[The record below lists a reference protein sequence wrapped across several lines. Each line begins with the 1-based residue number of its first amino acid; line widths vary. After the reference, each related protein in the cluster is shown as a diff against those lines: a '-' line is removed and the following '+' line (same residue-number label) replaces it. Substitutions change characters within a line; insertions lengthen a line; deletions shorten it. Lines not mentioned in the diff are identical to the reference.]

1 MENIEALIE
10 KWESHGLLDDS
21 KNKKNLALGFEV
33 LYDLILSKKIED
45 KNTYMFPIYRRVV
58 EKYDGDLDLL
68 TITYV
73 VNYLIRDFEKWLES
87 DQAKEL
93 YSNIW
98 MYKDGIDIE
107 AEMSSMYCD
116 GVDINKIIKKY
127 KKND

>member
-1 MENIEALIE
+1 MEDIEVLIE

-73 VNYLIRDFEKWLES
+73 VNYLIGDFEKWLES

-98 MYKDGIDIE
+98 MYGIDVE
-107 AEMSSMYCD
+107 AEMSAMYCD
-116 GVDINKIIKKY
+116 GVDINKIIKK
-127 KKND
+127 ND